1 MEVAESTPTVVAPR
15 RPRRL
20 RYVVAGGLCAAAVVF
35 LLVGGLSRNIVY
47 FRTVSEAVREHRDD
61 PGDSGRLRMAGNVV
75 TGSVVP
81 LEGGVLFKVAEG
93 GETVSVVHKGDPG
106 ELFKDGAPVVC
117 EGRFSEGEVQG
128 GTGGTLLFESDRIM
142 IKHGA
147 EYRPPDPGAE
157 TQPNPRQQ

>member
-1 MEVAESTPTVVAPR
+1 MEVAEASPTVVAPR

-20 RYVVAGGLCAAAVVF
+20 RYVVAGGLCAAAVIF

-47 FRTVSEAVREHRDD
+47 FRTVSEAVQEHRDE
-61 PGDSGRLRMAGNVV
+61 PGNSGRLRMAGNVV

-81 LEGGVLFKVAEG
+81 QEGGVSFKVAEG

-117 EGRFSEGEVQG
+117 EGRFATGATGE
-128 GTGGTLLFESDRIM
+128 TLLFESDRIM

-147 EYRPPDPGAE
+147 EYRPPAPGAE
-157 TQPNPRQQ
+157 TQQ